1 MTITAFFDE
10 EMEISVPLWVRS
22 SPPSLGLQC
31 SECALHTEGLTRVG
45 RSVVVTVVHLW
56 NDFFLFFIDV
66 RLESRKQMSKGLER
80 TESFD
85 IRKEQRLRSSA

>member
-22 SPPSLGLQC
+22 SPSSLGLQC
-31 SECALHTEGLTRVG
+31 SECETEGLTRVG
-45 RSVVVTVVHLW
+45 RSVVVTVVLLW
-56 NDFFLFFIDV
+56 NDFLFFFIDV